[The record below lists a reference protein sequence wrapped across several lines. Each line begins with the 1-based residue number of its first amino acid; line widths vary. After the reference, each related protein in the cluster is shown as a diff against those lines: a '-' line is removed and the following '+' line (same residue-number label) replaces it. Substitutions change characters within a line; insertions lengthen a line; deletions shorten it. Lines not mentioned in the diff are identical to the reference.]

1 MLRAQRAERVVVG
14 TAARRPGSRICALG
28 ALLVCALG
36 AAWAD
41 SQDAVAHSHP
51 SLARPNTVI
60 VSGPAQGG
68 QATVPVRLAF
78 KARHHARR
86 FECRLD
92 GEGWEPCRSPVSYAR
107 LGDGSHLF
115 KVRAI
120 SARRKERRPA
130 RRSFAIAAPAIAA
143 PSPAAASEIF
153 PSAEVWDTPLP
164 DTVPIDPA
172 SPEMMAT
179 LQQAVDAQLDAGTG
193 PRLGINSRTTLYR
206 VGPGVARAPVA
217 LDTGPHGAELASEF
231 ARGVPIPPSARP
243 ITGADSAMAIY
254 QPSTDTYWEF
264 FRMQQALHCAR
275 RAEWPT
281 VSGGGALPA
290 GRYSYRVTS
299 LNANGES
306 DFGKNSGIDV
316 NVHSPDSAATIS
328 WNPIEGATAY
338 RIYRSENG
346 GPPGYLATVEAP
358 GTSFT
363 DTGATAPSG
372 PPPTVNTATTPGQWR
387 AAYGGV
393 IHNASQSPGYYR
405 DRTDASGAV
414 IEESGW
420 GSSATKMPLAL
431 GLVTK
436 ADLDRGYIDH
446 ALSIGLPNS
455 NASMSIIR
463 AGTFAYPAQDADG
476 RASGPGTIPEG
487 TRLRLDPGYD
497 LSQISNPFARMLA
510 VAARDYGMIVH
521 DGSAG
526 VVIYAEDPAPYD
538 GTSEEGFYEAYAGP
552 RPAQVAAQL
561 PWDHLQ
567 VVQMHL
573 CTARPCEAS

>member
-1 MLRAQRAERVVVG
+1 VGSGALRS
-14 TAARRPGSRICALG
+14 GSRICARG
-28 ALLVCALG
+28 ALLVCALA
-36 AAWAD
+36 AAWAGA
-41 SQDAVAHSHP
+41 QHAVAHSH
-51 SLARPNTVI
+51 
-60 VSGPAQGG
+60 
-68 QATVPVRLAF
+68 
-78 KARHHARR
+78 
-86 FECRLD
+86 
-92 GEGWEPCRSPVSYAR
+92 
-107 LGDGSHLF
+107 
-115 KVRAI
+115 
-120 SARRKERRPA
+120 SAP
-130 RRSFAIAAPAIAA
+130 F
-143 PSPAAASEIF
+143 SEIF
-153 PSAEVWDTPLP
+153 PSAEVWNKPLRGR
-164 DTVPIDPA
+164 VPIDQT
-172 SPEMMAT
+172 SPEMTAT
-179 LQQAVDAQLDAGTG
+179 LQQAVDAQLDARTG

-206 VGPGVARAPVA
+206 VGPEVARAPVA
-217 LDTGPHGAELASEF
+217 LDSGPGGAELAAEF
-231 ARGVPIPPSARP
+231 ARGVPIPPAARP
-243 ITGADSAMAIY
+243 IAGADSAMAIY

-281 VSGGGALPA
+281 VSSGGALPA

-299 LNANGES
+299 LNGNGES
-306 DFGKNSGIDV
+306 DFDKQSGIDV
-316 NVHSPDSAATIS
+316 NVHSADSAATIS
-328 WNPIEGATAY
+328 WNPIDGASAY
-338 RIYRSENG
+338 RIYRSDNG

-436 ADLDRGYIDH
+436 ADLDRGHIDH

-463 AGTFAYPAQDADG
+463 AGTFAYPAQDSDG
-476 RASGPGTIPEG
+476 RAVGPGTIPEG

-497 LSQISNPFARMLA
+497 VSQLSNPVVRMLA

-526 VVIYAEDPAPYD
+526 VVIYAEDPAPYA
-538 GTSEEGFYEAYAGP
+538 GTADANFYEDYAGP
-552 RPAQVAAQL
+552 QPAKIATQF
-561 PWDHLQ
+561 PWGHLQ

-573 CTARPCEAS
+573 CTARPCTAP